1 MDWEMKN
8 RFALDIAQVLCPLHA
23 ISCLCTPSSLYHLL
37 LCTPSYLFREPLLH
51 IWNSALYYLTSQ
63 VLRSVLT
70 LTGHDCS
77 PSQEMAVLQY
87 SILTLTGHGPR
98 ARPQSHA
105 SRFKEWQLSRLV
117 KCSPSILSPHPSRS
131 PCALCCIL
139 NPAVSSTLPLSHYA
153 LHPLPSRSSLNCDH
167 HATFTHHK
175 PLF

>member
-1 MDWEMKN
+1 MKN

-77 PSQEMAVLQY
+77 PSQEMAALQY

-117 KCSPSILSPHPSRS
+117 KCSPSILSAPHPSRS
-131 PCALCCIL
+131 PCALSV
-139 NPAVSSTLPLSHYA
+139 VSSTPLYPQPSLFPVPLSLLY
-153 LHPLPSRSSLNCDH
+153 PLARH
-167 HATFTHHK
+167 
-175 PLF
+175 